1 MAYPHH
7 MKKVAIIGSG
17 ISGVSAAYYL
27 NKLGYEV
34 SLFEAGSYFGGHT
47 NTRDVNI
54 DGTLHHIDTGFL
66 VHNNRTYPN
75 LINFF
80 DELEIETHPSEMSF
94 SVMRLSDNL
103 IWAGSNLMTVF
114 AQTKNIFRPRFYS
127 FLKEVLR
134 FNKNAQAYLEESKQR
149 GRLSLGELLVEKGY
163 SKDFQDWYLLPMGGC
178 IWSSPTTKMLDFPA
192 YTFLT
197 FCQNHGLLQI
207 FDRPQWKTV
216 VNGCKTYVQ
225 KALSGIERKYLNEA
239 VLSVHKESGHLIV
252 KTAKREESFD
262 YCFFCTHPPQTL
274 DILKDSEKDVVTCLQ
289 KFIYQP
295 NTAVLHMD
303 ESILPKKKSVWSAW
317 NYLSAKQDDSSE
329 AVSVSYLINKLQELV
344 TKKAV
349 IVTLNPSVP
358 IKKEKTVEVI
368 KYEHPLFSADAV
380 EGQEQMKKMQ
390 GRNNV
395 YFSGA
400 WMRYGFHE
408 DGILSTKEAINVF
421 LRDENKESEQLE
433 IL

>member
-1 MAYPHH
+1 

-134 FNKNAQAYLEESKQR
+134 FNKNAQAYLEESKRR

-163 SKDFQDWYLLPMGGC
+163 SQDFQDWYLLPMGGC

-239 VLSVHKESGHLIV
+239 VLSVHKEAGQLIV

-274 DILKDSEKDVVTCLQ
+274 DILKDSEKDVVACLQ
-289 KFIYQP
+289 KFLYQP

-317 NYLSAKQDDSSE
+317 NYLSAKQEDSSE
-329 AVSVSYLINKLQELV
+329 AVLSLIH
-344 TKKAV
+344 
-349 IVTLNPSVP
+349 I
-358 IKKEKTVEVI
+358 
-368 KYEHPLFSADAV
+368 
-380 EGQEQMKKMQ
+380 
-390 GRNNV
+390 
-395 YFSGA
+395 
-400 WMRYGFHE
+400 
-408 DGILSTKEAINVF
+408 
-421 LRDENKESEQLE
+421 
-433 IL
+433 